1 MTFQEYKINQAR
13 KIFIGNL
20 DRETVVRHILSPV
33 IYARF
38 VRFHP
43 NTWNVRI
50 CMRVEVYSYGRD
62 FPADLGIEDK
72 EVQDSQLTASSEFDY
87 QHATYMGRLNYQLGI
102 AISWTAKYMNTNQWF
117 QFDLGHTMLVTGVVT
132 QGRGSGDYI
141 QYVKA
146 YKIRYSLDNTYWVW
160 YKEYSQVKVFPG
172 NSDVTSYVTNMFNRD
187 VKARSIRINPT
198 SWQLYISLRASVIGR
213 RKGKLGSP
221 VFTNQKAPSYI
232 TVYKNHDVT
241 LNCETVG
248 DTPITVT
255 WTHKGKVLHTNQTH
269 LTLSNVNTTQ
279 EGFYNCNA
287 TNR

>member
-1 MTFQEYKINQAR
+1 MDVRAFSGLILTRKNLPCARTSLFAQKNPLIKVDLSALAFVTAVATQGRHRSTSNQWVKSYWISYSVDGMTFQEYKINQAR

-146 YKIRYSLDNTYWVW
+146 YKYLVNRIKTFHKYLVRIVRPYDGA
-160 YKEYSQVKVFPG
+160 ECPG
-172 NSDVTSYVTNMFNRD
+172 DGRGS
-187 VKARSIRINPT
+187 AE
-198 SWQLYISLRASVIGR
+198 ISTL
-213 RKGKLGSP
+213 KG
-221 VFTNQKAPSYI
+221 TNQ
-232 TVYKNHDVT
+232 
-241 LNCETVG
+241 
-248 DTPITVT
+248 
-255 WTHKGKVLHTNQTH
+255 
-269 LTLSNVNTTQ
+269 
-279 EGFYNCNA
+279 
-287 TNR
+287 